1 MATKRALIVGI
12 VIMMGAAAV
21 GALLMAPSSPPP
33 APVVLPR
40 AERAVEAPIPPREA
54 RAAKPRAGR
63 VLTVDEAVKDLD
75 LIRPSRQKLAED
87 FTVALTGGKRFR
99 LADQRGKVVLINF
112 WATWCPP
119 CREEMPAMERL
130 WKQHKDNG
138 FVLLAVSV
146 DAKTDLVPPFIGEH
160 KLTFP
165 VAVDSKMD
173 IANLYGVKGLP
184 SSFIV
189 DPQGTMAALAI
200 GPRAW
205 DGDAAHSL
213 IERMAGLR

>member
-1 MATKRALIVGI
+1 MPTKSTLIVGI
-12 VIMMGAAAV
+12 AILMGGAAL
-21 GALLMAPSSPPP
+21 GTFLLAPSPPP
-33 APVVLPR
+33 APVSVPR
-40 AERAVEAPIPPREA
+40 AGRTVEAPAAPAQTRP
-54 RAAKPRAGR
+54 AKPRAGR

-87 FTVALTGGKRFR
+87 FTVRLAGGTRLR

-130 WKQHKDNG
+130 WKQHRENG
-138 FVLLAVSV
+138 FVLVAVSV
-146 DAKTDLVPPFIGEH
+146 DAKTDLVAPFVGEH

-165 VAVDSKMD
+165 IAIDPDMDVA
-173 IANLYGVKGLP
+173 NRYGVKGLP

-189 DPQGTMAALAI
+189 DPQGNMAALAL

-213 IERMAGLR
+213 IEGMARLR

>member
-1 MATKRALIVGI
+1 MPVKRALIVGI
-12 VIMMGAAAV
+12 AMMMGAAAL
-21 GALLMAPSSPPP
+21 GALFVARSISPPS
-33 APVVLPR
+33 PVVVPR
-40 AERAVEAPIPPREA
+40 SERAVEAPPPLPET
-54 RAAKPRAGR
+54 RAARPRAGR

-75 LIRPSRQKLAED
+75 LIRPSRQKLAEN
-87 FTVALTGGKRFR
+87 FTVALTGGTRFR

-130 WKQHKDNG
+130 WRQHKDNG

-146 DAKTDLVPPFIGEH
+146 DAKADLVPPFVGEH

-165 VAVDSKMD
+165 VAVDAKMD
-173 IANLYGVKGLP
+173 VANLYGVKGLP

-189 DPQGTMAALAI
+189 DPKGTLTALAI

-205 DGDAAHSL
+205 DNDAAHSL